1 MSHPTNRQPFKF
13 LYLTILVSCLRER
26 AIGNKHGDSEYQ
38 VKLNTGE
45 KPVHASVTDG
55 ISKPLMSARSLLKS
69 ETMSAS
75 KCIGEIKNKD
85 VSSAHPL
92 VLQ

>member
-1 MSHPTNRQPFKF
+1 M
-13 LYLTILVSCLRER
+13 
-26 AIGNKHGDSEYQ
+26 
-38 VKLNTGE
+38 KLNVGE
-45 KPVHASVTDG
+45 KPELASVSDG

-85 VSSAHPL
+85 VSPVAASFHSYTT
-92 VLQ
+92 